1 MRVLCDSLLVSLV
14 KMIDRIP
21 IPPPPPK
28 RPRGRPVTSPDRL
41 ILKALVI
48 LSIRR
53 WYPAWALLR
62 FLEPTEP
69 LVQPRRTLLTDTP
82 GRFPRRRTWERR
94 LQRWSTTLP
103 ELIGCLGRLLVPV
116 FNPWVAQG
124 HGAAVDSTARRAR
137 DGVWHK
143 QDRAQGR
150 VPPPSIDTEAAWS
163 KSGWHGWWYG
173 WERPLAVTIGRLWI
187 PLAAEFTPAHE
198 ADHVIALRW
207 LRELP
212 REVRYILGDQHYHT
226 PALRAECA
234 LHQRELVA
242 TRHGTYPPTE
252 GGVEVRRLFHKLR
265 SQAIE
270 PFNRLFK
277 NVFEWGGQMPV
288 KGLKRCQLFALGA
301 VLLYQWVLLYQHEHH
316 MPRGIEIKPLLRA
329 A

>member
-1 MRVLCDSLLVSLV
+1 MVLCDSLLVSLV

-28 RPRGRPVTSPDRL
+28 RTRGRPVTYPDRL

-48 LSIRR
+48 MIIRR
-53 WYPAWALLR
+53 LSTAWALLR
-62 FLEPTEP
+62 FLEQTEP
-69 LVQPRRTLLTDTP
+69 LVQQLRTLLTDTP
-82 GRFPRRRTWERR
+82 GRFPSRRTWERR
-94 LQRWSTTLP
+94 LQRLPTTLP
-103 ELIGCLGRLLVPV
+103 GLIGCLGRLLVQV
-116 FNPWVAQG
+116 FNPWAAQG
-124 HGAAVDSTARRAR
+124 HGAAVDSTALRAR
-137 DGVWHK
+137 GGVWHK
-143 QDRAQGR
+143 KDREQGV
-150 VPPPSIDTEAAWS
+150 VPHTSIDTEAAWS

-173 WERPLAVTIGRLWI
+173 WKLHLAVTIGRLWI
-187 PLAAEFTPAHE
+187 PLAAEFTPANE
-198 ADHVIALRW
+198 ADNVIAPRL

-212 REVRYILGDQHYHT
+212 MEVRYVLGDQHYHT

-234 LHQRELVA
+234 LHHRELVA
-242 TRHGTYPPTE
+242 TRRGTYPHTD

-270 PFNRLFK
+270 PFNGLFK

-301 VLLYQWVLLYQHEHH
+301 VLLYQLVLLYQHEHH
-316 MPRGIEIKPLLRA
+316 MPLGIEIKPLLRA